1 MVNELEGLVTTK
13 AEAKPAVLVVDDDV
27 RSLAAVTRL
36 LTRAG
41 YDTEFSESA
50 VEALRFIAERQ
61 FDLVLTDIRMPGM
74 DGLAFLREI
83 RKTDP
88 ELPVILLT
96 GHPGL
101 ETALSA
107 VELGALHYFLKPP
120 DTDELLDKVAVGVKL
135 QRMARLARVAL
146 EMSDT
151 GFAELDQPEAVAE
164 NLDSAMQLIWVAY
177 QPVVHASSLRT
188 VFGYEALLRCHDP
201 VLRTP
206 LKLLLA
212 AKRLGRMDDLSATI
226 QAEVARFLDAHSD
239 RVDVFLN
246 ILLED
251 LFGDRLMDRNGPF
264 SEFFGGL
271 ILEIS
276 EREAVDK
283 ATGICE
289 RVQAL
294 RERGY
299 RFAIDDVGTGLPAL
313 PVLIALQPDM
323 IKLDIS
329 LSRDIDASP
338 KKQDLAAEMVRV
350 CHELGVIVVAEG
362 VETENEC
369 NVLVELGCDLVQGF
383 WIARPAPAF
392 PELPVLGS
400 HLSAG

>member
-1 MVNELEGLVTTK
+1 MVNKLEGLVTTK
-13 AEAKPAVLVVDDDV
+13 VEAKPAVLVVDDDV
-27 RSLAAVTRL
+27 RSLAAITRL

-50 VEALRFIAERQ
+50 VEAQKFIAERQ

-146 EMSDT
+146 DMSDT

-164 NLDSAMQLIWVAY
+164 NLDSAMQQIWVAY
-177 QPVVHASSLRT
+177 QPVVHASSLQT

-212 AKRLGRMDDLSATI
+212 AKRLGRTGDLSATI
-226 QAEVARFLDAHSD
+226 QAEVARFLNAHSD

-251 LFGDRLMDRNGPF
+251 LFGDRLLDRRGPF

-283 ATGICE
+283 ATGIRE

-299 RFAIDDVGTGLPAL
+299 RIAIDDVGTGVAAL
-313 PVLIALQPDM
+313 PVLIALQPDI

-329 LSRDIDASP
+329 LSRDVDASP

-362 VETENEC
+362 VETKGEC

-392 PELPVLGS
+392 PKLPVLGS